1 MCSDGG
7 RFALLFED
15 MKYFFAEGRRD
26 VRRASASQRSVHQP
40 GITGTATRGA
50 DSLRAN
56 RRIPVSRDRGN
67 TSDWPNQRE
76 HGINCVVYT
85 LLPVSCIG
93 VIYCMVSRD
102 FYFYLFLNFFCLFF
116 VCVLIIYT

>member
-1 MCSDGG
+1 M
-7 RFALLFED
+7 FP
-15 MKYFFAEGRRD
+15 AEGRRD
-26 VRRASASQRSVHQP
+26 VRRAPASQRPVHQP
-40 GITGTATRGA
+40 GVAGTTTRRA
-50 DSLRAN
+50 DGLRAN

-67 TSDWPNQRE
+67 ASYWPNQRE

-102 FYFYLFLNFFCLFF
+102 FYFHFYFKFWVFTFFYLYCYRFLASQ
-116 VCVLIIYT
+116 